1 VSCNTGQR
9 PIIYFN
15 EFDQFFIEKIEE
27 MPVET
32 SLDPDE
38 MCRIVKVSGKNL
50 FIVKYESIQQISER
64 SFRVVMEKVNGVD
77 LFKFLTQRNLSYY
90 RIKLLIFQILN
101 GFKCLHGNS
110 ILHRD
115 VCISNIL
122 MVKSPFYHYP
132 KISDINFYRPCDEN
146 QILLANPEYLDPCVN
161 KFYDY
166 DLRSEIWSIGVLLYH
181 ILTAKCPFGSRLSG
195 DSVEIIR
202 NNSVNNAPDLRLIP
216 SEFKVLVSRCLN
228 KDKELRPNDL
238 NECVAILSQHLDFV
252 GRTALKLATG
262 KF

>member
-1 VSCNTGQR
+1 MSCNTGQR

-90 RIKLLIFQILN
+90 RIKLLI
-101 GFKCLHGNS
+101 
-110 ILHRD
+110 
-115 VCISNIL
+115 
-122 MVKSPFYHYP
+122 
-132 KISDINFYRPCDEN
+132 
-146 QILLANPEYLDPCVN
+146 
-161 KFYDY
+161 
-166 DLRSEIWSIGVLLYH
+166 
-181 ILTAKCPFGSRLSG
+181 
-195 DSVEIIR
+195 
-202 NNSVNNAPDLRLIP
+202 
-216 SEFKVLVSRCLN
+216 
-228 KDKELRPNDL
+228 
-238 NECVAILSQHLDFV
+238 
-252 GRTALKLATG
+252 
-262 KF
+262 